1 VIAVRDHLDQ
11 MPRVLPVVVTFTD
24 DVGRLGAYREHLGIE
39 FPILADPERSL
50 YRAVGA
56 GRGTLRRVW
65 SPGTI
70 AMYARLL
77 RRGRRLRPPTEDTR
91 QLGADLLVD
100 ANGRLRRVW
109 LPEGPDLRPPVEEL
123 VSAVQELAGE

>member
-11 MPRVLPVVVTFTD
+11 MPGVLPVVVTFTD
-24 DVGRLGAYREHLGIE
+24 DVGRLAAYRVHLDID
-39 FPILADPERSL
+39 FPILADPDRSL

-56 GRGTLRRVW
+56 GRGSLRRVW

-70 AMYARLL
+70 ALYARLL
-77 RRGRRLRPPTEDTR
+77 RRGRRLRAPKDDTR

-100 ANGRLRRVW
+100 ADGRLRRVW
-109 LPEGPDLRPPVEEL
+109 LPASPDLRPDIAEL
-123 VSAVQELAGE
+123 VAAVRDLPSG